1 MNLQNEI
8 DKINDMDSD
17 LRRRINEALDIK
29 QNPDITILNDSPRCF
44 TISVN
49 KLSSTKILTPEYY
62 DFELQGKLINA
73 MIKNST
79 RTQILPKLH
88 KIIKTGFLPNI
99 NIESDGKILKSWEER
114 IKINPT
120 VIDCIKRV
128 IEA

>member
-1 MNLQNEI
+1 
-8 DKINDMDSD
+8 MDSD